1 MVFGKILHASNLIFT
16 KARKAKTSVLTKAKT
31 YLVHLGT
38 EKKKKF
44 TKN

>member
-16 KARKAKTSVLTKAKT
+16 KAKTSLLTKAKT
-31 YLVHLGT
+31 YFVHLGT
-38 EKKKKF
+38 EKREIKF